1 MERHISQTSRSHL
14 NMIENLYKL
23 QLQQNE
29 ALQRKL
35 NDAERKLK
43 AYKDKFGEIDTRSK
57 TKQLTNNSKPTDI
70 QQASGQTPE
79 TLHKQNCGAIPK
91 RQEL

>member
-29 ALQRKL
+29 ALQQKL

-43 AYKDKFGEIDTRSK
+43 AYKDKFGELNPSNSQLPPTKNLTFEIQPPVPFVQKTR
-57 TKQLTNNSKPTDI
+57 NNQST
-70 QQASGQTPE
+70 
-79 TLHKQNCGAIPK
+79 GAIPK
-91 RQEL
+91 R